1 MLKRVLQITIG
12 ILSLLPLTFGVLG
25 IIYGIERFEV
35 TLNSNLDSQF
45 RFLSTW
51 YLGLTF
57 IVWWMIPNIEKH
69 TKLFRIICIVVFIGG
84 LSRLLAMNH
93 SGLPENRF
101 IIVLILELLF
111 PVLIIWQNKVSRKI
125 NKQ

>member
-1 MLKRVLQITIG
+1 MLKRALQITIG

-25 IIYGIERFEV
+25 IIYGIERFDV

-69 TKLFRIICIVVFIGG
+69 TTLFRIICIVVFIGG

-93 SGLPENRF
+93 SGLPEIRF